1 MKKILNIGG
10 KEVGFRASALTPRL
24 YRAWIG
30 RDMIVDMKRLSDNY
44 TKVKDIRE
52 NGTEEEKAEASL
64 SIVDLTV
71 FENVAYVMAKH
82 YDASI
87 PDTPNEWLDELP
99 MLSIY
104 EVMPELLALWQM
116 NLATTA
122 KPKKKA

>member
-10 KEVGFRASALTPRL
+10 KEVGFRASALTPCL

-44 TKVKDIRE
+44 IKVKDIRE
-52 NGTEEEKAEASL
+52 NGTEEEKAESSL

-87 PDTPNEWLDELP
+87 PDTPDEWLDGLP

>member
-44 TKVKDIRE
+44 IKVKDIRE
-52 NGTEEEKAEASL
+52 NGTEEEKADASL

-82 YDASI
+82 CDSSI
-87 PDTPNEWLDELP
+87 PDTPDEWLDGLP